1 MVRSF
6 CSAPA
11 VLKNLLSWYR
21 EVGQK
26 GQPDAENAPVVGD
39 FPARTDDARSARASD
54 VEDATVPRARRRVWR
69 LVHEQM
75 NGRDALGSAA
85 AKPRSQFARGEKARK
100 NTDRP
105 SKHAG

>member
-54 VEDATVPRARRRVWR
+54 VEDATVQRTRRRVWR

-75 NGRDALGSAA
+75 NVRDALGSTA
-85 AKPRSQFARGEKARK
+85 AKPRSEGERW
-100 NTDRP
+100 RE
-105 SKHAG
+105 

>member
-54 VEDATVPRARRRVWR
+54 VEDATVQRARWRVWR
-69 LVHEQM
+69 LVHEPM
-75 NGRDALGSAA
+75 NGRDVTWVSNICQTKDLKGRES
-85 AKPRSQFARGEKARK
+85 EKEY
-100 NTDRP
+100 
-105 SKHAG
+105 